1 MARLI
6 TRRLLLGRALLA
18 GLARAA
24 TGAGQADAA
33 GRAKGAAATAPAA
46 AAPAAAAPAAAA
58 TEPARRELLVFA
70 AASLSEALEEVGR
83 AFTAATGMRVAASYA
98 ASSVLAKQ
106 IEAGAPADAF
116 FSADVAWVDYLEKR
130 GLIQPSSRRDVLRN
144 TLVLI
149 APADSTLRLRIAPGF
164 DLAGA
169 LKGGRLAIADP
180 DSVPAGEYA
189 RAALTRLG
197 VWSRVSDRAVRG
209 ENVRAALAYVARGE
223 APLGIVYRTDAQAER
238 RVRVVDVFPEDSHPP
253 ITYALG
259 GWLSSGADRTRAA
272 KGRAARGIPDG
283 RRGPADFCAV
293 RLYGVAATAVTQM
306 RARLLFAFAS
316 GGVRRV

>member
-18 GLARAA
+18 GLVRAA
-24 TGAGQADAA
+24 TGAGHADAA
-33 GRAKGAAATAPAA
+33 GRAKGAAAT
-46 AAPAAAAPAAAA
+46 APAAAA

-70 AASLSEALEEVGR
+70 AASLSDALEEVGG

-238 RVRVVDVFPEDSHPP
+238 RVRVVDVFPKDSHPP
-253 ITYALG
+253 ITYALA
-259 GWLSSGADRTRAA
+259 LTARAPP
-272 KGRAARGIPDG
+272 KAAQLVEFLTGDVARQI
-283 RRGPADFCAV
+283 FV
-293 RLYGVAATAVTQM
+293 RYGFTASPRQQ
-306 RARLLFAFAS
+306 ARE
-316 GGVRRV
+316 